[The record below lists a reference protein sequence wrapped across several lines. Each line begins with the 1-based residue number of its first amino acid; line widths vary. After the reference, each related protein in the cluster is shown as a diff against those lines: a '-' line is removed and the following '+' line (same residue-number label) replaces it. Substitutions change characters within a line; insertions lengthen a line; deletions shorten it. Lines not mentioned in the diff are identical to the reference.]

1 MGRRGRTAHQKKE
14 REGGTRAEKKESGR
28 RDEYSIVLK

>member
-1 MGRRGRTAHQKKE
+1 MGRQGRTAHQK